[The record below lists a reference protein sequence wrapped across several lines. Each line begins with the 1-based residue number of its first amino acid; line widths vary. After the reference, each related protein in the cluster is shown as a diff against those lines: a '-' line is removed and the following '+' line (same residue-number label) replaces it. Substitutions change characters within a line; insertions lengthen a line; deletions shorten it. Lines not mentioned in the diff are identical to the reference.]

1 MSYHQ
6 DWLMQQIEAITAT
19 LKYVISGKKEHI
31 VAEDIQA
38 PTPMGDD
45 GLYLQLQAL
54 VRQGNICEAED
65 LLYELMEEPDSR
77 VLDAARRFYEDLN
90 RLSDE
95 TLRQCNFSREEILEG
110 LQNVCGQFGI
120 PI

>member
-19 LKYVISGKKEHI
+19 LKYVISGKREHV

-38 PTPMGDD
+38 PTPLGED

-54 VRQGNICEAED
+54 VSQGNICEAED
-65 LLYELMEEPDSR
+65 LLYEILEEPDSR
-77 VLDAARRFYEDLN
+77 TLETARRFYEDLN

-95 TLRQCNFSREEILEG
+95 TLKECNFSREEILEG
-110 LQNVCGQFGI
+110 LQNLCEQFGI

>member
-19 LKYVISGKKEHI
+19 LKYVISGKGEHI
-31 VAEDIQA
+31 LQEEIKA
-38 PTPMGDD
+38 PTPMGED
-45 GLYLQLQAL
+45 GLYIQLQAL
-54 VRQGNICEAED
+54 VRQGHICEAED
-65 LLYELMEEPDSR
+65 LLYEHLEEPDSR
-77 VLDAARRFYEDLN
+77 TFETARRFYEDLN

-95 TLRQCNFSREEILEG
+95 TLREGNFSREEILEG
-110 LQNVCGQFGI
+110 LQNLCDQFGI